1 MARALK
7 QGDIA
12 SDRGPVDLET
22 AVRGAWEALDADDGT
37 GFGLTSVRQ
46 IALAHGWE
54 VAVTESEDGGAR
66 FEVTDV
72 DRIE

>member
-37 GFGLTSVRQ
+37 GFGLILSDTS
-46 IALAHGWE
+46 
-54 VAVTESEDGGAR
+54 
-66 FEVTDV
+66 DV
-72 DRIE
+72 LLR

>member
-1 MARALK
+1 MSPDVDEHVHVLV
-7 QGDIA
+7 
-12 SDRGPVDLET
+12 SDSM
-22 AVRGAWEALDADDGT
+22 
-37 GFGLTSVRQ
+37 TSVRQ

-72 DRIE
+72 DRVG